1 MFYKK
6 KKKNEN
12 SATENRLK
20 IFKQIVKKYSR
31 RRKNLKRNFDFTF
44 FL

>member
-6 KKKNEN
+6 MKTV
-12 SATENRLK
+12 TENRLK

-31 RRKNLKRNFDFTF
+31 RMKNLKRNFDFTF

>member
-6 KKKNEN
+6 RKIEK

-31 RRKNLKRNFDFTF
+31 RMKNLK
-44 FL
+44 